1 MSGKSSRPIGSSAQ
15 TTQNPPPDVSLS
27 EDFDVK
33 EVPED
38 DDISDGDDQ
47 AARSDMVRVIC

>member
-1 MSGKSSRPIGSSAQ
+1 MSGKSSRSVENSAR
-15 TTQNPPPDVSLS
+15 TTQNPLLDVSLS

-38 DDISDGDDQ
+38 DDNR
-47 AARSDMVRVIC
+47 AARSDMVRVI